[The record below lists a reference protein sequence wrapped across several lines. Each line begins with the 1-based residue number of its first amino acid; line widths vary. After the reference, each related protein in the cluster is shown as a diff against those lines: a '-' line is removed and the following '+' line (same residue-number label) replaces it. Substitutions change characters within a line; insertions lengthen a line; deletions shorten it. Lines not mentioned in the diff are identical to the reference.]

1 MKRLSAIIVLAVATV
16 ASWGQTKTYTLN
28 IGDFDELTVVN
39 SINVSYCMDPDKAG
53 TAVYTC
59 SPEIASYITFTNDKD
74 RLKIEVITPKNTLP
88 VAGLPC
94 VKVYSSSLE
103 KAQNWADSTL
113 TVENNQPAQVFKAK
127 VIGNGNLVAR
137 NIHATRVE
145 GAVEAGNGHVYLQGK
160 ARNGKFNI
168 VSAGAIEAG
177 DLETVK
183 ASCRVF
189 GSGAIDCNV
198 SEDLSAFGAGSGK
211 VYYRGTPKIKN
222 RTVGIKL
229 ISVDNPE

>member
-1 MKRLSAIIVLAVATV
+1 M
-16 ASWGQTKTYTLN
+16 
-28 IGDFDELTVVN
+28 
-39 SINVSYCMDPDKAG
+39 
-53 TAVYTC
+53 
-59 SPEIASYITFTNDKD
+59 
-74 RLKIEVITPKNTLP
+74 
-88 VAGLPC
+88 
-94 VKVYSSSLE
+94 
-103 KAQNWADSTL
+103 
-113 TVENNQPAQVFKAK
+113 
-127 VIGNGNLVAR
+127 AR

-168 VSAGAIEAG
+168 MSAGAIEAG

-198 SEDLSAFGAGSGK
+198 SEDLSAFWRRLRQSLLS
-211 VYYRGTPKIKN
+211 RHPKIKN